1 MNYLKIEKCESNNGL
16 GYGVTLFVSGCY
28 HQCDGCFNRAS
39 WNRRAGTEFTEK
51 TLQKLFSC
59 LERDYISRLTFS
71 GGDPLALYN
80 RNKILWIA
88 KQVREKFGDKI
99 KLWCYTGYEKHI
111 LQYDH
116 EGGGRWG
123 TEDREL
129 INGFLSEKGEGK
141 TDFNQ
146 GGRTVQEP
154 ETETENGFF
163 YYFTEYFDYL
173 VDGKYDKNA
182 THFLPYRGSD
192 NQRIYHKNDMGVWEL
207 W

>member
-1 MNYLKIEKCESNNGL
+1 MNFLKIEECESNNGL
-16 GYGVTLFVSGCY
+16 GFGVTLFVAGCY
-28 HQCDGCFNRAS
+28 HQCEGCFNKQS

-80 RNKILWIA
+80 RNKVLWIA
-88 KQVREKFGDKI
+88 QQVKRNFDDKI
-99 KLWCYTGYEKHI
+99 QIWCYTGYEKHV

-116 EGGGRWG
+116 KGGGSWG
-123 TEDREL
+123 TMDRDL
-129 INGFLSEKGEGK
+129 INGFLSEGK
-141 TDFNQ
+141 TDSE
-146 GGRTVQEP
+146 GGGTVQEP
-154 ETETENGFF
+154 ETGTENGFF

-173 VDGKYDKNA
+173 VDGKYRKNE

-192 NQRIYHKNDMGVWEL
+192 NQRIYHKNDMGVWEI